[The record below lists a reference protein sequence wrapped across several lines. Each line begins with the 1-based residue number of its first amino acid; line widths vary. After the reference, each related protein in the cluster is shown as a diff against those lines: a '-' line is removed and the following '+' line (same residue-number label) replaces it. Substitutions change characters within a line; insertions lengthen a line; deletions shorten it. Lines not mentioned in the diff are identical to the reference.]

1 MDFNK
6 LTYEQVQSF
15 LSFVSHEFY
24 PQLIAMLEDQQDI
37 FEEQMKLS
45 PTNVMDDISVVGQWR
60 GQANVIDFLKS
71 LPDQVGEFHT
81 QKYTNSVERQ
91 VHEHGWKTE
100 REAESLPHKP
110 PPYRNNI

>member
-1 MDFNK
+1 MDFNT
-6 LTYEQVQSF
+6 LTHAQVQSF

-24 PQLIAMLEDQQDI
+24 PQLIAMLEDTLDI
-37 FEEQMKLS
+37 TEEQMKLY
-45 PTNVMDDISVVGQWR
+45 PQNVLEDLSAMGQWR
-60 GQANVIDFLKS
+60 GQVKIIDFLKS
-71 LPDQVGEFHT
+71 LPQEIGEFHT